1 MKKFISAVLIVA
13 ILATVSLVTTYATN
27 SNENDSTS
35 TTEGSIIS
43 TGGDLDPNVTVARP
57 ITKEQLEEKIIECQT
72 NIPVGTIFSNEHEF
86 QNACAKAYEVIY
98 NEDATEDEIRYAYN
112 NVIDT
117 FKCLNEIG
125 AMVGPYLIG
134 DYDYDDIISIKD
146 ATDIQM
152 IIAKLNSET
161 LDYTR
166 ADADWDMTI
175 SIKDVTM
182 VQCYVAGF
190 TDEESC
196 GKVGQEECA
205 IYFNDLYTT

>member
-27 SNENDSTS
+27 SSENDNTS
-35 TTEGSIIS
+35 VTEGSIIS

-72 NIPVGTIFSNEHEF
+72 NIPVGTIFSNEQDF

-98 NEDATEDEIRYAYN
+98 NEDATRNEVKTAYD
-112 NVIDT
+112 NVVSS
-117 FKCLNEIG
+117 FENLNPIG

-166 ADADWDMTI
+166 ADADWDMNI